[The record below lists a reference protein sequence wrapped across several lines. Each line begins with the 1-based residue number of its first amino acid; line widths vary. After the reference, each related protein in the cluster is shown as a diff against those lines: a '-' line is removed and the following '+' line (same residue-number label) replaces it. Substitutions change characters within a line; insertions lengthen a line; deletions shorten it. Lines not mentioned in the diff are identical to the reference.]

1 MLTQI
6 SRYGEMM
13 KTKID
18 KAKIFVQARFRNEG
32 SVLRETVQ
40 AVGLGFDMRS
50 ELQSP
55 DPAEKVAAVVRNAE
69 KGCYVMQTI
78 LQPTPVAREFTL
90 NGAPFDPE
98 AFSRKP

>member
-1 MLTQI
+1 
-6 SRYGEMM
+6 MM

-18 KAKIFVQARFRNEG
+18 KAKVFVTARFKSEG

-40 AVGLGFDMRS
+40 AVGLGFETRCD
-50 ELQSP
+50 LQSP

-78 LQPTPVAREFTL
+78 LQPTPVERHFTL
-90 NGAPFDPE
+90 NGAGFEPDKFP
-98 AFSRKP
+98 SKQR